1 MTNVTCLSCGWVHFA
16 LPAEAFLDHIHERMH
31 CFRCGGS
38 YMNFRPAL
46 EDDCPIGSTIQ
57 PILLAEEL
65 PVILKD

>member
-1 MTNVTCLSCGWVHFA
+1 MTNVTCLSCGWVHMGIA
-16 LPAEAFLDHIHERMH
+16 ILPADSTYNYMR

-38 YMNFRPAL
+38 YMNFRAAL